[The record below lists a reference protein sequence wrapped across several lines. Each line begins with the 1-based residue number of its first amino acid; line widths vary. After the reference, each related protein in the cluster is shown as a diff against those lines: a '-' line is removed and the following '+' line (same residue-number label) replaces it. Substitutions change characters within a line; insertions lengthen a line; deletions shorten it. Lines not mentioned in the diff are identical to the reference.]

1 VSEGARRPT
10 VRVVLIAGALIA
22 LVVVGVLVARAVS
35 DPDRELLG
43 RSGPQETVLR
53 SLRLAGVEHAVVDFD
68 DGVAVLR
75 VDIPVLT
82 SASDATLVSHS
93 AFATL
98 AAVYPGAERY
108 VVQLFATGQPLIE
121 LSGAG
126 DEIRDAVD
134 SDDPAGLDSARAAR
148 LITRPGEPAAFPA
161 ELLSD
166 DRTTAVTAGQA
177 ERATALLTATPE
189 GATSLTAGTLAIDV
203 HLAGAYLDA
212 KNRAVGL
219 LGDDGPAGVVAEL
232 ADAADAVRGEA
243 PGVRAP
249 GPDERAFDVYRD
261 RLRTAL
267 AGAAIEGSAE
277 LLAGLEAL
285 GPDPG
290 RAVVAEVRRVV
301 LAVES
306 VTTPAPASAPSVI
319 AGAHGVA
326 EQVAASMVPSGP
338 AADAVLAA
346 ADADSAPESA
356 VNVSSFSRE
365 TTLDVVP
372 GSPRGDQDAL
382 PVRVLRLNARG
393 AGRGTAPSLGWSTP
407 EGGDS
412 IAPEV
417 WVAYRRADGTLFWL
431 AEQDGDVALTD
442 ASLRGWAFSR
452 GVAAVVDASRC
463 GRMLATFPAE

>member
-1 VSEGARRPT
+1 VSEARRPP

-22 LVVVGVLVARAVS
+22 LVVVGVLVAQAVS

-43 RSGPQETVLR
+43 RSGQQETVLR
-53 SLRLAGVEHAVVDFD
+53 SLRLAGIEHAAVDFD

-75 VDIPVLT
+75 VDIPALT

-98 AAVYPGAERY
+98 TAVYPGAERY

-126 DEIRDAVD
+126 DDIRDAVD
-134 SDDPAGLDSARAAR
+134 SDDPAGLDSARAAQ
-148 LITRPGEPAAFPA
+148 LITQPAEPAASSA
-161 ELLSD
+161 EVLPD
-166 DRTTAVTAGQA
+166 DRTTAVTAGQT
-177 ERATALLTATPE
+177 ERATALLTAVPE

-212 KNRAVGL
+212 KNRAAGL
-219 LGDDGPAGVVAEL
+219 LGDDGAMDAVAEL
-232 ADAADAVRGEA
+232 TDAADAVRRQA

-249 GPDERAFDVYRD
+249 GPDERALDVYRD
-261 RLRTAL
+261 RLRVAL
-267 AGAAIEGSAE
+267 AGAVIEGSAE
-277 LLAGLEAL
+277 FLAGLEAL
-285 GPDPG
+285 GPDPE
-290 RAVVAEVRRVV
+290 RAVVAGVRRVV

-306 VTTPAPASAPSVI
+306 LSAPASTASVI

-326 EQVAASMVPSGP
+326 EVVAASTVPSGP

-346 ADADSAPESA
+346 ADAGSAPESA

-365 TTLDVVP
+365 TTLDVLP
-372 GSPRGDQDAL
+372 GSTSGDQDAL

-412 IAPEV
+412 IAPEI

-431 AEQDGDVALTD
+431 AGEDGDVALTD

>member
-1 VSEGARRPT
+1 VNEGARRPS
-10 VRVVLIAGALIA
+10 VRLVLIAGALIA
-22 LVVVGVLVARAVS
+22 LAVLGVLFARAVS

-43 RSGPQETVLR
+43 RSGAQETVLR
-53 SLRLAGVEHAVVDFD
+53 SLRLAGIEHAAVDFD

-75 VDIPVLT
+75 VDIPALT
-82 SASDATLVSHS
+82 SASDATIVSHS

-98 AAVYPGAERY
+98 TAAYPGAERY
-108 VVQLFATGQPLIE
+108 VVQLFATGRPLIE

-126 DEIRDAVD
+126 DDIRDAVD
-134 SDDPAGLDSARAAR
+134 TDDPATLDSALAAR
-148 LITRPGEPAAFPA
+148 LITQPGEPAASPA
-161 ELLSD
+161 EVLPD
-166 DRTTAVTAGQA
+166 DRTTAVTAVLA
-177 ERATALLTATPE
+177 ERATALLTSVPE
-189 GATSLTAGTLAIDV
+189 GATSLTAGALAIDV

-212 KNRAVGL
+212 KNRAAGL
-219 LGDDGPAGVVAEL
+219 LGDAGPADDVAEL
-232 ADAADAVRGEA
+232 ADAADAVRRQA

-249 GPDERAFDVYRD
+249 GPDERALDVYRD
-261 RLRTAL
+261 RLRAAL
-267 AGAAIEGSAE
+267 AGVAIEGSAE

-285 GPDPG
+285 GPDPE
-290 RAVVAEVRRVV
+290 RTVVAGVRWVV

-306 VTTPAPASAPSVI
+306 LSAPASTASVI

-326 EQVAASMVPSGP
+326 EEVATSTVPSGP

-356 VNVSSFSRE
+356 VNVPSFSRE
-365 TTLDVVP
+365 ATLDVVS
-372 GSPRGDQDAL
+372 GSPSEDHDAL

-393 AGRGTAPSLGWSTP
+393 AGRGTAPSLGWSSP

-417 WVAYRRADGTLFWL
+417 WLAYQRADGTLFWL
-431 AEQDGDVALTD
+431 AGEDGEVALTD

-452 GVAAVVDASRC
+452 GVAALVDASRC